1 MGAQNYQV
9 GIVGYGPVGA
19 MLANLMGRAG
29 VRTLVVDK
37 TPEIF
42 PKPRAIA
49 LDHEILRAFDNIGI
63 LEAIQPFLEPFTA
76 SEHFGVDGQ
85 LIRRIDMA
93 PAPYPMGYVPS
104 QVFLQPPSKRPCAM
118 RWRPTRASMCGL
130 ASNSSPRRR
139 TLTA

>member
-1 MGAQNYQV
+1 LERRTGARNYQV
-9 GIVGYGPVGA
+9 EIVGYGPVGA

-29 VRTLVVDK
+29 VRTLVIDK

-49 LDHEILRAFDNIGI
+49 LDHEILRVFDNIGI
-63 LEAIQPFLEPFTA
+63 LEAIQPYLEPFTA

-104 QVFLQPPSKRPCAM
+104 QVFLQPP
-118 RWRPTRASMCGL
+118 L
-130 ASNSSPRRR
+130 E
-139 TLTA
+139 